1 MHTEFFEKTAILE
14 EILSYKLATHSL
26 TPKRLSN
33 PKISDVFH
41 ATAGLLPLLKINKLK
56 FKPNKSMTRKQP
68 NSLFIYKIEKLKEN
82 SRKVR
87 LDNQTINWQVL
98 LPSL

>member
-41 ATAGLLPLLKINKLK
+41 ATAGLLPLLKSTKQAKMKSTKANWKHDSKYSRGDYLCTRQKKSDRLGKNK
-56 FKPNKSMTRKQP
+56 
-68 NSLFIYKIEKLKEN
+68 
-82 SRKVR
+82 V
-87 LDNQTINWQVL
+87 
-98 LPSL
+98 

>member
-33 PKISDVFH
+33 PKILDVFH
-41 ATAGLLPLLKINKLK
+41 ATAGLLPLLKSTKQART
-56 FKPNKSMTRKQP
+56 KSTKA
-68 NSLFIYKIEKLKEN
+68 N
-82 SRKVR
+82 
-87 LDNQTINWQVL
+87 
-98 LPSL
+98 

>member
-41 ATAGLLPLLKINKLK
+41 ATAGLLPLLKSTKQART
-56 FKPNKSMTRKQP
+56 KSTKA
-68 NSLFIYKIEKLKEN
+68 N
-82 SRKVR
+82 
-87 LDNQTINWQVL
+87 
-98 LPSL
+98 